1 MRKLIMLL
9 IIAAV
14 SVFSISFEEL
24 DSKFVEIRDKYDVN
38 GIKDLISEL
47 EKIPDKDYKLLTLL
61 ADALVEYGLWGAE
74 EREKEGIFEKARE
87 YAEEA
92 IKLNSKY
99 ARAYFV
105 RGAAIGR
112 LAQYKGILRSLFM
125 VDDYD
130 YSMKKAIELDPK
142 FYRAYVG
149 MGMRYRDLPW
159 PFRSYRK
166 AEMYLL
172 KAIEI
177 EPRYINS
184 YLELGILYQ
193 QWGKKDEAI
202 EMFKKVLELPPMPGF
217 TMLGKEA
224 KEEAKKRL
232 KELGAL

>member
-1 MRKLIMLL
+1 MRRILLAFVLISTPAL
-9 IIAAV
+9 
-14 SVFSISFEEL
+14 SVNFEDL
-24 DSKFVEIRDKYDVN
+24 NRRFVDCRDRYDVE
-38 GIKDLISEL
+38 GIKGLISEL
-47 EKIPDKDYKLLTLL
+47 EKVQENDYKILTLL

-74 EREKEGIFEKARE
+74 EEEKEAVFEKARK

-92 IKLNSKY
+92 IKLNPKY

-105 RGAAIGR
+105 RGSAIGR
-112 LAQYKGILRSLFM
+112 LAQYKGLLRSLFM

-142 FYRAYVG
+142 FFRAYVG

-159 PFRSYRK
+159 PFRSYKK
-166 AEMYLL
+166 AEWYLL

-193 QWGKKDEAI
+193 MWGKREKAV
-202 EMFKKVLELPPMPGF
+202 EMFKKVLEYPPMPGF